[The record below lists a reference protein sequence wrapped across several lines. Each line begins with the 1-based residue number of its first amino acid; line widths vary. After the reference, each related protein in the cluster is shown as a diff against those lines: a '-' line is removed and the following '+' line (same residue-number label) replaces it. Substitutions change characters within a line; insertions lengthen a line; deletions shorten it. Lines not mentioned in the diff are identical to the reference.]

1 MDFVTFNNG
10 VKMPMIGFGTYQM
23 PSRITERCV
32 SDALKIGYRHID
44 TAQCYG
50 NEREVGNAVKN
61 SGLRRED
68 IFVTTKLWGGRGYRD
83 TLTSIESSL
92 KALNIGYID
101 LLLIHEPTGDFNEIY
116 RAMETKY
123 HEGNLRSIGVANFL
137 EGNFSRLTETAK
149 IIPAVNQIETHVFR
163 QQKNMNRILKNFGTV
178 HESWSPL
185 ACGKNNIFK
194 NSTLKNIADSHRK
207 TVAQVALRFLIQQNI
222 PVIPKSTHIE
232 RMQENFAVTDFNLTD
247 SEMAA
252 IKNLDMGKSLFSW
265 W

>member
-23 PSRITERCV
+23 PARITERCV
-32 SDALKIGYRHID
+32 SDALKIGYRHVD

-50 NEREVGNAVKN
+50 NEREVGLAVRN

-68 IFVTTKLWGGRGYRD
+68 IFVTTKLWGGRGYKD
-83 TLTSIESSL
+83 TLSSIDSSL
-92 KALNIGYID
+92 AELNLGYID

-123 HEGNLRSIGVANFL
+123 QAGELRAIGVANFL
-137 EGNFSRLTETAK
+137 EGNFKRLMETAK
-149 IIPAVNQIETHVFR
+149 VVPAVNQIETHVFR
-163 QQKNMNRILKNFGTV
+163 QQGNMNRLLKSFGTV

-185 ACGKNNIFK
+185 AAGRNNIFSNK
-194 NSTLKNIADSHRK
+194 TLTEIAAAHNK
-207 TVAQVALRFLIQQNI
+207 TVAQVALKFLIQQDI
-222 PVIPKSTHIE
+222 PVIPKSTHAE
-232 RMQENFAVTDFNLTD
+232 RMRENLAVTDFEL
-247 SEMAA
+247 SAEEISR
-252 IKNLDMGKSLFSW
+252 IKILDAGKSLFSW